1 MGKKRIMTSDESF
14 EVRYFFAL
22 VDNVIETTDDL
33 RLFRLK
39 TFAAADTK
47 NVLQKFSF
55 SMPLCPIALNKYFGA
70 MMSEKQNVL
79 YIKRDVNNE

>member
-47 NVLQKFSF
+47 NV
-55 SMPLCPIALNKYFGA
+55 
-70 MMSEKQNVL
+70 
-79 YIKRDVNNE
+79 